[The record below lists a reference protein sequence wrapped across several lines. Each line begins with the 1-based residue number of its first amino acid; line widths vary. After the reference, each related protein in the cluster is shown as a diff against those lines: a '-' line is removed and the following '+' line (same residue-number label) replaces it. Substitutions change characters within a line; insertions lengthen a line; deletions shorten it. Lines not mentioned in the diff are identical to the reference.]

1 MPLSTIFQLYSG
13 SQFPW
18 WRKPEYPEKTT
29 DLQQVTDKHHDHEG
43 PCEVQYSPYYKAT
56 PVEILLKVALNTMT
70 LTPVLHNFALFL
82 AFFYNLLKTLL

>member
-18 WRKPEYPEKTT
+18 WRKPEYPEKTN

-56 PVEILLKVALNTMT
+56 
-70 LTPVLHNFALFL
+70 
-82 AFFYNLLKTLL
+82 KTDKTNSFQELCYSIMKIFDKYRFSFCYQ